1 MQDTGQPETI
11 AAPGEK
17 GVVIKP
23 EKTDIS
29 KNLTIF
35 ALYTVNLD
43 PLQLFIAKLS
53 LNFNLNLTWLRLALV
68 LTSPHHPPTQPPTRE
83 SSEHG

>member
-11 AAPGEK
+11 AAPGET

-35 ALYTVNLD
+35 ALYK
-43 PLQLFIAKLS
+43 QKLLGS
-53 LNFNLNLTWLRLALV
+53 GALLLTNWTGNEQV
-68 LTSPHHPPTQPPTRE
+68 S
-83 SSEHG
+83 